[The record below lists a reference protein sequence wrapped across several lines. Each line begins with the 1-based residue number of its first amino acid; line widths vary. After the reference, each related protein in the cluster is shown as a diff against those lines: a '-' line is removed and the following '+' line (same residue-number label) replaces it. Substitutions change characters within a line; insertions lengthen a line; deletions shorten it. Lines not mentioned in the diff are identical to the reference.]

1 MTASTQTHR
10 KAQRRTLSRL
20 AHEAGP
26 ALRLAIAAPL
36 VGGVLLVAQAF
47 VLAQVLGRTLVESEP
62 LAGLWPLAGLAL
74 ALMLARAGIT
84 ALGERWGIAAA
95 EAIKQMLRLSLFDA
109 LMAKPIDFTTNRS
122 SGALAATALEQVE
135 ALEGYFARYL
145 PAMVSASVLP
155 LAFAV
160 VAMQVDWVAGL
171 LFLLTAPLIPVFMAL
186 AGWGAEAA
194 TKAQAGALTRLSGRF
209 ADRLRGILTLKL
221 MGRAEAETRAIVEAS
236 KELRRRTMAVLRIAF
251 LSSAVLEFFA
261 ALGVA
266 GIALYVGLTFIGYLT
281 VNPELSLAGGLF
293 LLLMAPEVYQ
303 PLRILA
309 AHYHDRAAALA
320 ALDEI
325 ERHFEVVPEIET
337 APQRALP
344 LPGPVPAKA
353 VGLAVAGLKLTTPD
367 GRTTLLEDTRF
378 DIAPGEHVA
387 LLGPSGSGKST
398 LIETLAR
405 MRPASGTIL
414 LGDRLLASL
423 PEAQLRTE
431 LALLGQ
437 RPRLFAGT
445 IAQNI
450 RLGRPDASERA
461 VEAAALRA
469 CVTDFAGLLP
479 NWLDARI
486 GEGGLGLSAGE
497 ASRVALARLYLL
509 DPSIVLLDEPTAHLD
524 GVTESRVIEGLV
536 GFCAGRTLLVATHSP
551 ALGAA
556 MQRSLRLAGQRLLP
570 SISPP
575 LNRFEPQ
582 RESA

>member
-1 MTASTQTHR
+1 MTSSNPDDR

-20 AHEAGP
+20 GHTDGP
-26 ALRLAIAAPL
+26 ALRLAMAAPL
-36 VGGVLLVAQAF
+36 LGGVLLVVQAF
-47 VLAQVLGRTLVESEP
+47 VLAQILGRTLVEGEL
-62 LAGLWPLAGLAL
+62 LASLWPLVGLAL
-74 ALMLARAGIT
+74 ALMLIRAGIT
-84 ALGERWGIAAA
+84 AAGERWGIQAA
-95 EAIKQMLRLSLFDA
+95 EAIKQMLRLSLFDD
-109 LMAKPIDFTTNRS
+109 LMAKPLDFTASRS

-135 ALEGYFARYL
+135 ALDGYFARYL
-145 PAMVSASVLP
+145 PAMVAASVLP
-155 LAFAV
+155 LAFSAV
-160 VAMQVDWVAGL
+160 VMPVDWVAGL

-221 MGRAEAETRAIVEAS
+221 MGRAEAETHAIVEAS
-236 KELRRRTMAVLRIAF
+236 EELRRRTLSVLRIAF

-303 PLRILA
+303 PLRVLA

-320 ALDEI
+320 ALGEI
-325 ERHFEVVPEIET
+325 ERQFEAVPEGETIRPATSTARTT
-337 APQRALP
+337 APH
-344 LPGPVPAKA
+344 KA
-353 VGLAVAGLKLTTPD
+353 IGFAVSGLRLTTPD
-367 GRTTLLEDTRF
+367 GRVPLLLDTSVE
-378 DIAPGEHVA
+378 IAPGEHVA
-387 LLGPSGSGKST
+387 LLGTSGSGKST
-398 LIETLAR
+398 LLETLAR
-405 MRPASGTIL
+405 LRPANGTIL

-423 PEAQLRTE
+423 PEAQLRAE

-450 RLGRPDASERA
+450 RLGRPDAGERE

-509 DPSIVLLDEPTAHLD
+509 DPSVVLLDEPTAHLD
-524 GVTESRVIEGLV
+524 SVTERRVIEGLV
-536 GFCAGRTLLVATHSP
+536 DFCTGRTLLVATHSP
-551 ALGAA
+551 ILAGA
-556 MQRSLRLAGQRLLP
+556 MQRSLRLAGERLLP
-570 SISPP
+570 SIAPV
-575 LNRFEPQ
+575 RAVAEPR
-582 RESA
+582 RERA